1 MLDKYSCFPII
12 CRLLSAPRIQYF
24 GLMYRLESRFNSPRT
39 RLLWEE
45 CKGLNL
51 GHLEEK
57 DTRKTGELLSVQR
70 MASCTEKN
78 NLRLFFFY
86 ISFERSIVKLVLLMG
101 LRWRI
106 QNFPDRK
113 ITALERKGKG

>member
-1 MLDKYSCFPII
+1 
-12 CRLLSAPRIQYF
+12 
-24 GLMYRLESRFNSPRT
+24 MYRLESRFNSPRT

-45 CKGLNL
+45 RKGLNL

-78 NLRLFFFY
+78 NLWLFFY

-101 LRWRI
+101 LR
-106 QNFPDRK
+106 
-113 ITALERKGKG
+113 

>member
-1 MLDKYSCFPII
+1 
-12 CRLLSAPRIQYF
+12 
-24 GLMYRLESRFNSPRT
+24 MYRLESRFNSPRT

-57 DTRKTGELLSVQR
+57 NMRKTGELLSVQR
-70 MASCTEKN
+70 MASCTEEKKIHSF
-78 NLRLFFFY
+78 LY
-86 ISFERSIVKLVLLMG
+86 INFERNIVKLVLLMELG
-101 LRWRI
+101 GRI